1 LEILYLL
8 LPLSFAIIALVGGT
22 LWWAVFS
29 GQYDDPDAAS
39 QSILL
44 DDDRSVSVAEQPHS
58 DELSKKRLGNA
69 V

>member
-1 LEILYLL
+1 VAGVALEILYML
-8 LPLSFAIIALVGGT
+8 LPLSLAIIALVGGM

-44 DDDRSVSVAEQPHS
+44 DDDRTS
-58 DELSKKRLGNA
+58 DVIANLSKPDRT
-69 V
+69 